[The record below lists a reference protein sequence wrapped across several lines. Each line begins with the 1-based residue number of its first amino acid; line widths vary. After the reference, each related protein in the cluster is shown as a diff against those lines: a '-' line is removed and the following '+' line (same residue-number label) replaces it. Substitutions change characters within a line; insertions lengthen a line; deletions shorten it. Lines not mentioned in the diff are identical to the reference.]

1 MRKVLPLAAVA
12 LVLLLTPVSLRAG
25 QYGWSISA
33 SSTDPA
39 VNQGTFQSGVL
50 SLYLWYACSDDG
62 GMAAAEFR
70 LDSLDPANA
79 LISFETMNG
88 FLNAGTFPDVLLAV
102 GGCPVAPR
110 VAGRLD
116 VSSMVPGDYCVV
128 PSGFSARRLVVDC
141 NILGF
146 PLQAKGYSSR
156 GTTPLCYEPLCPIVS
171 VEQMSWGRIKGIYR

>member
-1 MRKVLPLAAVA
+1 MRKVLSFAAAA
-12 LVLLLTPVSLRAG
+12 LLLLTPAVLSAG

-39 VNQGTFQSGVL
+39 VNQGTFQSGAM

-79 LISFETMNG
+79 LISFTTMNN

-102 GGCPVAPR
+102 GGCPLAPI

-116 VSSMVPGDYCVV
+116 VSSVVPGDYCVV
-128 PSGFSARRLVVDC
+128 PSELSARRLVVDC
-141 NILGF
+141 NIEGF

-156 GTTPLCYEPLCPIVS
+156 GTMPLCYEPLCPIVS
-171 VEQMSWGRIKGIYR
+171 VEQTTWGRIKGIYR